1 MLNRVILEGRLGADP
16 EKFVTQSGKTRVRFS
31 LPLFNPYQK
40 DGEPTEWMQCEIWN
54 QPAEFIAKNGKKG
67 FLVSVEGRLRNQR
80 YTDKDGNT
88 RYSNFIS
95 VDRLTLLEPRN
106 RRENTEIAVTNSAST
121 QAPVTQP
128 APTPVVANNAPAVI
142 DPVKQAETQSSID
155 DLFKDFDGLMG
166 N

>member
-80 YTDKDGNT
+80 YTDKDGNP

-106 RRENTEIAVTNSAST
+106 RRENNENNENG
-121 QAPVTQP
+121 APVH
-128 APTPVVANNAPAVI
+128 NAPVAQTAQVATSVAPI
-142 DPVKQAETQSSID
+142 DPVKQEETKTSID

>member
-88 RYSNFIS
+88 RYSNFIA

-106 RRENTEIAVTNSAST
+106 RRENGGNAEHAPNNPAPQATSVVSNA
-121 QAPVTQP
+121 APVT
-128 APTPVVANNAPAVI
+128 I
-142 DPVKQAETQSSID
+142 DPVKQEETKASID